1 MNKWSEGNCFEIYMK
16 AAESRWGDDVR
27 AAVHSWDSASSLGL
41 SFFMYDFSFLEPPS
55 EILLT
60 INIDVN
66 VVVQVSSDKG
76 VDDNGDEKGY
86 GGGSMVVD
94 FNDHGFWL
102 EENQQ
107 EEVKLNYFFN
117 VPGRPLRNSWLRSS
131 KVCLLLWWYL
141 QFIFVIGCAEWNA
154 KLFQI
159 LNYANFYTKFI
170 YEFINQSYK
179 LSQMK

>member
-1 MNKWSEGNCFEIYMK
+1 MNKWSEGNCFVIYMK
-16 AAESRWGDDVR
+16 GDESRWGDDVR

-41 SFFMYDFSFLEPPS
+41 SFFMDDFSFLEPPS

-76 VDDNGDEKGY
+76 VDDDGDEKGY
-86 GGGSMVVD
+86 SGGSVVVD

-107 EEVKLNYFFN
+107 EEVKLSNFSMYQEDHWETADCEAVKFAYCY
-117 VPGRPLRNSWLRSS
+117 GDTYSS
-131 KVCLLLWWYL
+131 FLLL
-141 QFIFVIGCAEWNA
+141 VV
-154 KLFQI
+154 
-159 LNYANFYTKFI
+159 
-170 YEFINQSYK
+170 
-179 LSQMK
+179 LSGMLSFFRY